1 MIRIIPEY
9 KSLAEILQDAI
20 TKESDAEQ
28 YYLEAAEIAQQIE
41 VREFLL
47 EMATMERD
55 HFNMLSTKL
64 ESLQA
69 EQSAMAGI
77 LSSYDESADTS
88 KSER

>member
-1 MIRIIPEY
+1 
-9 KSLAEILQDAI
+9 
-20 TKESDAEQ
+20 
-28 YYLEAAEIAQQIE
+28 
-41 VREFLL
+41 
-47 EMATMERD
+47 MATMERD

-88 KSER
+88 KPER